1 LIAKNLK
8 IQVDHLKSATDIS
21 DRLLHYGSKKG
32 SFLLGMI
39 YLMANSIN
47 SFLPTSKTSGYV
59 TSWYDAVLVLFLN
72 LFWSLSASINVIQE
86 CTCNLMT
93 LVHALF
99 IGKDSIVPN
108 LTSVKCQKM
117 MTLKGNYNPIR
128 IALMFSL
135 LTSGVQAQVS
145 FI

>member
-1 LIAKNLK
+1 
-8 IQVDHLKSATDIS
+8 
-21 DRLLHYGSKKG
+21 
-32 SFLLGMI
+32 MI
-39 YLMANSIN
+39 YLMATSININ
-47 SFLPTSKTSGYV
+47 SFLPTSKTSGRV

-86 CTCNLMT
+86 YFGNSMT

-99 IGKDSIVPN
+99 IGKVSIVPN
-108 LTSVKCQKM
+108 LTPVKGQKM

-128 IALMFSL
+128 IALVLLL
-135 LTSGVQAQVS
+135 LTSRVQAQVS